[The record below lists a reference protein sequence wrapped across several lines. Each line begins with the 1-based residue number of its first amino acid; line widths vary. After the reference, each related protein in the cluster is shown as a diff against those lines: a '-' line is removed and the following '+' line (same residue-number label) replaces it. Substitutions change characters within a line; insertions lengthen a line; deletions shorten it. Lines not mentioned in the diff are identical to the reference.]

1 MMEYDKLYSSDTK
14 GWKEFQLASG
24 HSSTTVICF
33 EEAKILAKVEAKGK
47 AAFLNEA
54 GQVLA
59 EADVSAQTGGREVY
73 ETLRCCAEDGALQLQ
88 FPVVEWI
95 DNYPHCDG
103 EHDRWDSR
111 VLGYHTVTLDL
122 RTCAVT
128 VLERA

>member
-24 HSSTTVICF
+24 HISTTVVFF

-47 AAFLNEA
+47 VTLLNEA
-54 GQVLA
+54 GQVL
-59 EADVSAQTGGREVY
+59 EEKEVGAQAGGREVY
-73 ETLRCCAEDGALQLQ
+73 ETLRCCAEDGALRLQ

-95 DNYPHCDG
+95 DNYPNCDG

-111 VLGYHTVTLDL
+111 IIGWDTVTFDL
-122 RTCAVT
+122 AVRNI
-128 VLERA
+128 EAK